1 MNEKQ
6 VLAFDVTIKAVN
18 EEDNSVTAVFSHK
31 SRDRAGDVLP
41 PEVLMAGAENFLKNP
56 VLLDSHDYKG
66 VENIIGK
73 VEDLKVSGG
82 GLTGRAVYFTGKGN
96 EAADWAYTLAKEGL
110 AAFSVGFRALDYDY
124 IKEKDANGYE
134 IVTGYQFKKVELLEI
149 SQVSVPC
156 NPRALKKIFAPQDP
170 KAPAACAPKAES
182 AEEQKA
188 EREKIAKAF
197 KEALAETYEVTND

>member
-18 EEDNSVTAVFSHK
+18 EEDNSVIAVFSHK

-96 EAADWAYTLAKEGL
+96 EAAAWASARWITITSK
-110 AAFSVGFRALDYDY
+110 
-124 IKEKDANGYE
+124 KKTP
-134 IVTGYQFKKVELLEI
+134 TGMKSLRDI
-149 SQVSVPC
+149 S
-156 NPRALKKIFAPQDP
+156 LKKWNCW
-170 KAPAACAPKAES
+170 K
-182 AEEQKA
+182 
-188 EREKIAKAF
+188 
-197 KEALAETYEVTND
+197 